1 MEGIE
6 VAAQGDPWDF
16 GNSLRE
22 MQNGRTAPLQV
33 QPMQLI
39 GAALFE
45 LKDGDE
51 KTWYR
56 MANLPRIENTIYA
69 LD

>member
-1 MEGIE
+1 
-6 VAAQGDPWDF
+6 
-16 GNSLRE
+16 